1 MTTPGEDAGRAYDA
15 FPYESYPFANTHP
28 DRLLVLSRLSG
39 LTPGPIERVRVLEL
53 GCASGGNLVPLAAE
67 LPGGRFLGVDASAK
81 QVQDGQ
87 RLVDALGLS
96 NCELRAA
103 DILTLDPAE
112 LGTFDVVSCHGVY
125 SWVPAPVQQK
135 ILALARACLAPH
147 GVAYVSYNTLPGWR
161 MRGMIRDMC
170 RWHARQ
176 FEEPA
181 TAVVQARRFLDYLH
195 DRVKDDSTAYAYVL
209 RQELEVLRRQSD
221 AYLFHE
227 HLEAQNEPLYFH
239 EFAERAEAA
248 GLRYLGESSPG
259 ETEATLE
266 PELGDEGRGS
276 PPMIQAEQYRDFV
289 RNRLFRTTLL
299 VHRER
304 ELWPRARPEAVTDL
318 FVAGAF
324 ERYVPGAEAPPAG
337 ERSTP
342 LDQALAGGAGKEVEW
357 RTRWGKLVRTSSP
370 LVGAAFDR
378 LGALWP
384 AGLRFD
390 ELLAAARQEVER
402 RGSQQPGPTEADDRA
417 LLAEV
422 VLRAYGAD
430 ALELRPRDAGIAGL
444 STGAG
449 ARPRACRTALAQLQL
464 GASDV
469 TNLRHESVR
478 LNPFEREVLLACDG
492 ARERPA
498 LVDAVVEAA
507 LAGRLTV
514 RRDGQVVSDRPGL
527 VSILEDAVPATLR
540 SIVRSALLVAPAGG
554 GETAPR

>member
-1 MTTPGEDAGRAYDA
+1 VTTPGEDAGKAYDA

-39 LTPGPIERVRVLEL
+39 LVPGPVERVRVLEL
-53 GCASGGNLVPLAAE
+53 GCASGGNLVPVAAE
-67 LPGGRFLGVDASAK
+67 LPGGRFVGVDASAR
-81 QVQDGQ
+81 QVADGQ
-87 RLVDALGLS
+87 RLVDALGLA

-112 LGTFDVVSCHGVY
+112 LGTFDIVSCHGVY

-135 ILALARACLAPH
+135 ILALARACLAPQ

-176 FEEPA
+176 FDEPG

-227 HLEAQNEPLYFH
+227 HLEAQNEPVYFH

-259 ETEATLE
+259 ETESTLQ

-276 PPMIQAEQYRDFV
+276 PPLIQAEQYRDFV

-304 ELWPRARPEAVTDL
+304 ELWPAARPEAVTDL
-318 FVAGAF
+318 FVAGVF
-324 ERYVPGAEAPPAG
+324 ERYVPGAEAPPKG

-342 LDQALAGGAGKEVEW
+342 LDKALAAGGAESEW
-357 RTRWGKLVRTSSP
+357 RTRWGKLVRTTSP
-370 LVGAAFDR
+370 LVEAALTR

-384 AGLRFD
+384 AALRFD
-390 ELLAAARQEVER
+390 ALLAAARSEVECR
-402 RGSQQPGPTEADDRA
+402 AGPQPGRTEADDRA

-430 ALELRPRDAGIAGL
+430 ALELRPRDTGVASL
-444 STGAG
+444 STGPG
-449 ARPRACRTALAQLQL
+449 PRPRACRTAVAQLRL
-464 GASDV
+464 GATDV
-469 TNLRHESVR
+469 TNLRHESVH
-478 LNPFEREVLLACDG
+478 LNPFEREVLVAADG
-492 ARERPA
+492 TRDLPA
-498 LVDAVVEAA
+498 VVDAVVDAA
-507 LAGRLTV
+507 LTGRLTV
-514 RRDGQVVSDRPGL
+514 RRDGEVVTDRPGL
-527 VSILEDAVPATLR
+527 LSILEDAVPTTLR
-540 SIVRSALLVAPAGG
+540 SIVKSALL
-554 GETAPR
+554 TAPSVLP